1 MRVIKGPLTAEV
13 HVIQPWVE
21 HRVILHNTTGI
32 LAKAVEIKNYVDLR
46 ATQDK
51 ELIMR
56 FSTDIDNVNETFFT
70 DLNGFQ
76 IMERK
81 RHPHFTAQANYY
93 PMTTMAYI
101 EDGYSR
107 FSLLSAQSHG
117 VSSLQKGWLEV
128 MLDRRLAFDDGRGLG
143 EGIMDNR
150 RTPSTFYILLERAN
164 TKPLHTRTFPPV
176 SHPSLLTHILSD
188 DLNRPTVSLFI
199 KNRTVDIPKSVEY
212 LRTSLPCD
220 VVLVNL
226 RRLGPPAPPR
236 SIPSSTE
243 LVEAAL
249 LLHRRAFDCDFPSAN
264 LQCTTN
270 GGSVNLGALFKDYN
284 LKSVKETSLSL
295 MHGKAE
301 IDATKPIK
309 LRQMDIYTHR
319 LVFSP

>member
-1 MRVIKGPLTAEV
+1 MLCSHGSSIELSC
-13 HVIQPWVE
+13 
-21 HRVILHNTTGI
+21 TTQ
-32 LAKAVEIKNYVDLR
+32 LEFWQKAVEIKNYVDLR

-150 RTPSTFYILLERAN
+150 RTPSTFYIILERAN
-164 TKPLHTRTFPPV
+164 TKTTAYSDFSASISPVITHSHTV
-176 SHPSLLTHILSD
+176 
-188 DLNRPTVSLFI
+188 
-199 KNRTVDIPKSVEY
+199 
-212 LRTSLPCD
+212 
-220 VVLVNL
+220 
-226 RRLGPPAPPR
+226 
-236 SIPSSTE
+236 
-243 LVEAAL
+243 
-249 LLHRRAFDCDFPSAN
+249 
-264 LQCTTN
+264 
-270 GGSVNLGALFKDYN
+270 
-284 LKSVKETSLSL
+284 
-295 MHGKAE
+295 
-301 IDATKPIK
+301 
-309 LRQMDIYTHR
+309 
-319 LVFSP
+319 